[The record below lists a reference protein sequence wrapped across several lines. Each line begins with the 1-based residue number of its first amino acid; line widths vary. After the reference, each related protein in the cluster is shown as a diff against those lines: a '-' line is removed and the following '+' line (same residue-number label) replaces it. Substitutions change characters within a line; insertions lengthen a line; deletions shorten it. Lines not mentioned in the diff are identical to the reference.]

1 MLNSSHPDLR
11 RIVTPSTHSLPLS
24 KKLFNTVM
32 SAIAFALAILALI
45 PLMAMLWSIFSQ
57 GIPHLTW
64 NVFSELPAPAGMK
77 DVPSGF
83 GNAVIG
89 TLVMGAIA
97 AGISLPFGILTAIF
111 LSEFGKNSPLAN
123 GVRFLMMILSAAP
136 SIVIGVFAYGVI
148 VIPLKGFSALAG
160 GFALSIIMLPVVVL
174 ATEEA
179 LKLVPNAQRLAS
191 AALGSGSARTT
202 TRIVLASALPGIVTS
217 ALLAIARASGE
228 TAPLLFTALFSQNWF
243 EGLNSPSASLSVLIF
258 NYANSPFKDQNNLA
272 WSAATILVSLVLLTN
287 LLSRFVMRSRQKTA

>member
-1 MLNSSHPDLR
+1 
-11 RIVTPSTHSLPLS
+11 
-24 KKLFNTVM
+24 M
-32 SAIAFALAILALI
+32 SAIAFSLAILALI
-45 PLMAMLWSIFSQ
+45 PLLTMLWSIFSR

-83 GNAVIG
+83 GNAIIG
-89 TLVMGAIA
+89 TLAMGAIA

-111 LSEFGKNSPLAN
+111 LSEFGKNSSLGN
-123 GVRFLMMILSAAP
+123 SVRFLITMLSAAP
-136 SIVIGVFAYGVI
+136 SIVVGVFAYGVI

-160 GFALSIIMLPVVVL
+160 GFALSVIMLPVVTL

-179 LKLVPNAQRLAS
+179 LKLVPKSQRLAS
-191 AALGSGSARTT
+191 AALGAGSARTT
-202 TRIVLASALPGIVTS
+202 TRIVLATALPGIVTS

-228 TAPLLFTALFSQNWF
+228 TAPLIFTALFSQNWF

-258 NYANSPFKDQNNLA
+258 NYANSPFVDQNNLA
-272 WSAATILVSLVLLTN
+272 WSAATILVGLVLITN
-287 LLSRFVMRSRQKTA
+287 LLSRFVMRNR